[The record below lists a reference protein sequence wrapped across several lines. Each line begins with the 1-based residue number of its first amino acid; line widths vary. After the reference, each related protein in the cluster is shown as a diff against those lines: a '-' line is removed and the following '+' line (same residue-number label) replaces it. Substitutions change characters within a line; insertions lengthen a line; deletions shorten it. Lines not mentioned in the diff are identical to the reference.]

1 MTLSALTISFALLL
15 PIFLFRRMSY
25 RLGKESTETANI
37 LMSSISETFNSIK
50 LTIAFDAAKF
60 VIRRIAKSLD
70 AHEKATIRS
79 QTFLAGVGLFAQP
92 LAIIGGLI
100 ATGMAITEGTTITE
114 IAVVLWSLLRIM
126 PVLSRLLQTNMN
138 ITNFIPS
145 YEQIKTLQSQAQAAK
160 EPIGQPLGG
169 RLQGSIDFK
178 NVTFGYEN
186 RVETLSKASF
196 SIPALQTTALIG
208 ASGSGKST
216 IIDLMMGLLYPTSG

>member
-1 MTLSALTISFALLL
+1 
-15 PIFLFRRMSY
+15 
-25 RLGKESTETANI
+25 
-37 LMSSISETFNSIK
+37 
-50 LTIAFDAAKF
+50 
-60 VIRRIAKSLD
+60 
-70 AHEKATIRS
+70 
-79 QTFLAGVGLFAQP
+79 
-92 LAIIGGLI
+92 
-100 ATGMAITEGTTITE
+100 MAITEGTTITE
-114 IAVVLWSLLRIM
+114 IAVVLWSLLRVM

-160 EPIGQPLGG
+160 EPIGQPWSG

-216 IIDLMMGLLYPTSG
+216 IIDLMMGLLYPTSGRVEFDGRDLITIDKKVLRNLIGLVPQDAFLFDSTIRANLLWANRQASEQDLILALEKANAIEFVDNLPMGLTPTW